1 MNILLE
7 RSIIMLQTKKVG
19 IVGIGHVGSHCAL
32 AMLLQ
37 GVCDEMVLMDIL
49 PEKAKGYAIDCMDT
63 VSFLPHRTII
73 KDGGVKEL
81 SEMDVIVISVGS
93 LTKNNQRLEE
103 LKGSME
109 AIKSFVPDVVKAGFN
124 GIFVVITNPVDIVTY
139 FVRQLSG
146 FPKHRVI
153 GTGTG
158 LDSAR
163 LRRILSE
170 TTNIDSH
177 VIQAF
182 MLGEHGD
189 TQVAN
194 YSSAT
199 IHGVPFLDYVKTH
212 PEQFKDVDLLDLEKQ
227 VVRTAW
233 DIIAGKGSTEFGIG
247 CTCAN
252 LVKAIFHNER
262 RVLPCS
268 AYLEGEYG
276 QSGFYTGVPA
286 IIGNNGVEEILEL
299 PLNEREEKRFKEA
312 CEVMKKYIEIGNSY
326 GIC

>member
-1 MNILLE
+1 M
-7 RSIIMLQTKKVG
+7 
-19 IVGIGHVGSHCAL
+19 
-32 AMLLQ
+32 
-37 GVCDEMVLMDIL
+37 
-49 PEKAKGYAIDCMDT
+49 
-63 VSFLPHRTII
+63 
-73 KDGGVKEL
+73 
-81 SEMDVIVISVGS
+81 
-93 LTKNNQRLEE
+93 
-103 LKGSME
+103 
-109 AIKSFVPDVVKAGFN
+109 PDVVKAGFN

-212 PEQFKDVDLLDLEKQ
+212 PEQFKDVDLLETIKN
-227 VVRTAW
+227 VVE
-233 DIIAGKGSTEFGIG
+233 DK
-247 CTCAN
+247 
-252 LVKAIFHNER
+252 
-262 RVLPCS
+262 
-268 AYLEGEYG
+268 
-276 QSGFYTGVPA
+276 
-286 IIGNNGVEEILEL
+286 
-299 PLNEREEKRFKEA
+299 
-312 CEVMKKYIEIGNSY
+312 
-326 GIC
+326 